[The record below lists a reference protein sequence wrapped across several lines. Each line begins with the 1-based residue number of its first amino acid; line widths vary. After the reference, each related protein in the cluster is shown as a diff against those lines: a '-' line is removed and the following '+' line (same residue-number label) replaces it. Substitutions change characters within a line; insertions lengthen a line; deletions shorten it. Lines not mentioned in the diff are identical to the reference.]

1 MRERTGLRWRVI
13 PPLLV
18 MLVLLMAGTIP
29 VTADEGWSIEAFDV
43 AITSQ
48 SDTTMTVR
56 ETLQVDFN
64 SQQHHGIF
72 RDIPVLYEWDQ
83 RHNRVYDL
91 DVDSVTDV
99 SGRSWSYKVLD
110 NGVYKEIKI
119 GDPNQTLSGRQSYVI
134 AYTVKGALNGFADH
148 DELYWDVTGI
158 WSTPPLTTRRKI
170 RPSASGRCFARKPSC
185 RSTVRRTTCARLSW
199 A

>member
-1 MRERTGLRWRVI
+1 
-13 PPLLV
+13 
-18 MLVLLMAGTIP
+18 
-29 VTADEGWSIEAFDV
+29 
-43 AITSQ
+43 
-48 SDTTMTVR
+48 
-56 ETLQVDFN
+56 
-64 SQQHHGIF
+64 HGIF

-83 RHNRVYDL
+83 RQNRVYDL
-91 DVDSVTDV
+91 GVDSVTDV

-134 AYTVKGALNGFADH
+134 AYTVKGALNGFSDH
-148 DELYWDVTGI
+148 DELYWNVTGNQWAVPIKEASATVTVPAGALLWTHCCCCSWAWSGSVAWCGDVAVI